1 MGFFD
6 LFRKK
11 KEEVIEIEK
20 ISWKDFNQWL
30 TNKQKEI
37 EKYEDDF
44 FGKVKERINEFV
56 LEINNQISIL
66 EKVDISD
73 RKVED
78 RVKYIVKENLRNYI
92 FYLGKFVGQLKEIEG
107 GKNFVKKFNSIFS
120 DFENKS
126 KINFAKANFL
136 IGKEMEETKDILRKF
151 IKDIENI
158 IKKNQGLVNAQVI
171 QFIEDKN
178 ENIKHIENAKVK
190 ILETIREDDIKISNL
205 NENIKTKEKEI
216 IDLKNSKEFLDNE
229 KNKKELQEKEKLLE
243 KEIDKLKELID
254 FKALT
259 SFYHSFEKEMAL
271 VKECKENFKQIFKRS
286 KENKFITLMDGAKLL
301 KENILK
307 EIKEID
313 EKKKEI
319 ENIIIKDMGY
329 KNIESEIEKMKS
341 EIEYVNSGKKV
352 KEKKLHQLDENLEE
366 IKEKIKNKLI
376 EINVKLE

>member
-1 MGFFD
+1 MSFFD

-11 KEEVIEIEK
+11 KEEIIEIEK

-37 EKYEDDF
+37 EKYESDF
-44 FGKVKERINEFV
+44 FDKVKERINDFILV
-56 LEINNQISIL
+56 INNQISIL

-73 RKVED
+73 RKVDD
-78 RVKYIVKENLRNYI
+78 RVKYIVKENLGNYI
-92 FYLGKFVGQLKEIEG
+92 LYLEKFVNQLKEINS

-136 IGKEMEETKDILRKF
+136 IGKEMEETKDMLRKF
-151 IKDIENI
+151 LKDVENI
-158 IKKNQGLVNAQVI
+158 IKKNQGLVNAQFI

-178 ENIKHIENAKVK
+178 ENIKHIENSKVK
-190 ILETIREDDIKISNL
+190 ILKTIRDDSIKIGNL

-216 IDLKNSKEFLDNE
+216 TDLKNSQEFLDNE
-229 KNKKELQEKEKLLE
+229 KKKKELQEKEKLLE
-243 KEIDKLKELID
+243 KEIDKLKEMID

-319 ENIIIKDMGY
+319 ENIVIKDMGY
-329 KNIESEIEKMKS
+329 KNIENEIEKMKS
-341 EIEYVNSGKKV
+341 EIAYVNSDKKV
-352 KEKKLHQLDENLEE
+352 KEKKLSQLDENLEE
-366 IKEKIKNKLI
+366 IKKEIKIKLE
-376 EINVKLE
+376 EINIEVK